1 VRKSCKTS
9 GPTGKNGVYNG
20 PIGLGCFMSGI
31 GRSAWLLL
39 FLFPLCAAAD
49 NPKSSPPP
57 HISKQTRLDIVHTFN
72 AELAYVRVP
81 FPMGKTGLKLKDGTI
96 TPSGPELQQ
105 MIAMW
110 GPAAKPGDQAR
121 ITDVVIK
128 DNFIHFEING
138 GPVHRQKWYQRIT
151 ISGSG
156 GGVPLAPSDPNANP
170 RGSFVDLYFDKYV
183 PEMSGQQLKDLLSP
197 VFDFHSKSAEEA
209 YLETIPP
216 KAKEAI
222 QKHQVLVG
230 MNRDMVIHSMGRPP
244 KKIREK
250 SGDTDYEDWVYG
262 TPPQDVDFIRFV
274 GEEVVRVETMK
285 VDGAKIVRTDKEIDL
300 QQQKPAVAKEEEP
313 GAPRPANAPSLK
325 RPGEDLPQADPSV
338 VTVRTKAGQI
348 PTPPPSGTP
357 DPNGGPGPN

>member
-1 VRKSCKTS
+1 MSETS
-9 GPTGKNGVYNG
+9 RPGGKNRVYNG
-20 PIGLGCFMSGI
+20 LNGLGWFMSSV

-39 FLFPLCAAAD
+39 FLLPLSAAAD
-49 NPKSSPPP
+49 NQKAAQPA
-57 HISKQTRLDIVHTFN
+57 HITKQTRLDIVHTFN

-81 FPMGKTGLKLKDGTI
+81 FPMGKTGLKLKDGHI

-121 ITDVVIK
+121 ITDVIIK

-138 GPVHRQKWYQRIT
+138 GPVRRQKWYQKIT
-151 ISGSG
+151 IAGTGGS
-156 GGVPLAPSDPNANP
+156 VPVAPSDPSANP

-183 PEMSGQQLKDLLSP
+183 PEMTGPQLKQLLSP
-197 VFDFHSKSAEEA
+197 VFDFNSKTPEQA

-216 KAKEAI
+216 KAKAAI
-222 QKHQVLVG
+222 EKHQVLVG
-230 MNRDMVIHSMGRPP
+230 MNHEMVLHAKGRPP

-250 SGDTDYEDWVYG
+250 TGETEHEDWIYG
-262 TPPQDVDFIRFV
+262 TPPEDVDFVRFI
-274 GEEVVRVETMK
+274 GDEVVRVETMK
-285 VDGAKIVRTDKEIDL
+285 VDGAKIVRTEKEIDL
-300 QQQKPAVAKEEEP
+300 SQQKPAVAKEEEP
-313 GAPRPANAPSLK
+313 GGPRPSNAPSLR

-348 PTPPPSGTP
+348 PTPPPTGTP